1 MRRPIR
7 AVRPEPPA
15 AGRLER
21 AVHRLWSGR
30 TLASTALL
38 PLAALH
44 GAVAARRRA
53 RAGAG
58 RAGAGRVGGGVPVV
72 VVGNL
77 VVGGTG
83 KTPLVAALVAA
94 FARHGL
100 RCGIASRGHGGARHL
115 LPVDVGPHDVPARV
129 GDEPVML
136 ARATGAPTCVC
147 VHRDL
152 AVARLAAR
160 GDVDVVLA
168 DDGLQ
173 HYAMARDVEVC
184 AVDAARGFGN
194 GRLLPAGP
202 LREPVSRLASVDL
215 VALRVPLDAL
225 ARSDPDDEPAGLRDA
240 PSDGVPRVRFAVV
253 PDGARRL
260 GTGEAVGLERYRGRS
275 VRAVA
280 GIGRPEGFFDA
291 LRERGIDVVEHP
303 FPDHRRYTGADVDF
317 GDALPVLVTS
327 KDAVKLGALV
337 PVPPGVVEVS
347 SRALLSD
354 AFAAEIERLAERFA
368 RGRTS
373 ARPAPLDP
381 PDPPAPSAG
390 REPNPAPR
398 R

>member
-1 MRRPIR
+1 MS
-7 AVRPEPPA
+7 
-15 AGRLER
+15 RLER
-21 AVHRLWSGR
+21 AVHRLWSDR
-30 TLASTALL
+30 NPASTALL
-38 PLAALH
+38 PLAALY
-44 GAVAARRRA
+44 GAVAARRRS

-58 RAGAGRVGGGVPVV
+58 RAGAGHGGGGVPVV

-83 KTPLVAALVAA
+83 KTPLVAALVAVL
-94 FARHGL
+94 ARHGL
-100 RCGIASRGHGGARHL
+100 RCGIASRGHGGTRQL
-115 LPVDVGPHDVPARV
+115 LPVDVGPHDAPARV

-136 ARATGAPTCVC
+136 ARATGVPTCVC

-152 AVARLAAR
+152 AVERLAAR

-173 HYAMARDVEVC
+173 HYAMARAVEVC

-202 LREPVSRLASVDL
+202 LREPVARLGSVDL
-215 VALRVPLDAL
+215 VALRVPLAAL
-225 ARSDPDDEPAGLRDA
+225 GSDDPADEPPGLRD
-240 PSDGVPRVRFAVV
+240 VPRDVPRARFAVV

-260 GTGEAVGLERYRGRS
+260 GTGEAVGLERYRGRT

-303 FPDHRRYTGADVDF
+303 FPDHHRFTGADVDF
-317 GDALPVLVTS
+317 GDALPVLATS

-337 PVPPGVVEVS
+337 PVPSGVVEVS
-347 SRALLSD
+347 SRAPLSA
-354 AFAAEIERLAERFA
+354 AFEVEIERIAA
-368 RGRTS
+368 RLRRDRPSDRTTRA
-373 ARPAPLDP
+373 ARPARAASSDP
-381 PDPPAPSAG
+381 TI
-390 REPNPAPR
+390 ETR

>member
-1 MRRPIR
+1 MS
-7 AVRPEPPA
+7 
-15 AGRLER
+15 RLER
-21 AVHRLWSGR
+21 AVHRIWSDR
-30 TLASTALL
+30 NPVSTALL
-38 PLAALH
+38 PLAAAY
-44 GAVAARRRA
+44 GAIAARRRA
-53 RAGAG
+53 RSGAG
-58 RAGAGRVGGGVPVV
+58 RAGRAGGASAGAVPVV

-83 KTPLVAALVAA
+83 KTPLVAALVEV

-100 RCGIASRGHGGARHL
+100 ACGIVSRGHGGERHL
-115 LPVDVGPHDVPARV
+115 LPVDVDPDDSPARV
-129 GDEPVML
+129 GDEPLML
-136 ARATGAPTCVC
+136 ARATGAPVCVC

-160 GDVDVVLA
+160 DDVDVVLA

-173 HYAMARDVEVC
+173 HYAMVRDVEIC

-202 LREPVSRLASVDL
+202 LREPVTRLASVDL
-215 VALRVPLDAL
+215 VALRVSLAAL
-225 ARSDPDDEPAGLRDA
+225 GSEDPDDEPDG
-240 PSDGVPRVRFAVV
+240 PSGVPSGASADGVPRVRFAVV

-260 GTGEAVGLERYRGRS
+260 GTGEAVGLERYRGRA

-291 LRERGIDVVEHP
+291 LRERGIEVLEHP
-303 FPDHRRYTGADVDF
+303 FPDHHRFAGADVDF

-347 SRALLSD
+347 SRALPSD
-354 AFAAEIERLAERFA
+354 AFVAEIGRIAERFE
-368 RGRTS
+368 RVRTPGRS
-373 ARPAPLDP
+373 AP
-381 PDPPAPSAG
+381 PDPTIPEH
-390 REPNPAPR
+390 R
-398 R
+398 

>member
-1 MRRPIR
+1 MS
-7 AVRPEPPA
+7 
-15 AGRLER
+15 RLER
-21 AVHRLWSGR
+21 AVHRLWSNR
-30 TLASTALL
+30 NPASTALL
-38 PLAALH
+38 PLAALY

-58 RAGAGRVGGGVPVV
+58 RTGAGVGGGGGGVPVV

-100 RCGIASRGHGGARHL
+100 RCGIVSRGHGGQRHL
-115 LPVDVGPHDVPARV
+115 LPVDVGPRDSPARV

-152 AVARLAAR
+152 AAARLAAR

-173 HYAMARDVEVC
+173 HYAMARAVEVC

-202 LREPVSRLASVDL
+202 LREPVARLGSVDL
-215 VALRVPLDAL
+215 VALRVPLAAL
-225 ARSDPDDEPAGLRDA
+225 GSDDPADEPPGLRDVLGDGPRDGLLA
-240 PSDGVPRVRFAVV
+240 GVPRARFAVV

-260 GTGEAVGLERYRGRS
+260 GTGEVIGLERYRGRT

-280 GIGRPEGFFDA
+280 GIGRPDGFFDA

-303 FPDHRRYTGADVDF
+303 FPDHHRFTGADVDF

-347 SRALLSD
+347 SRALLSA
-354 AFAAEIERLAERFA
+354 AFEAEIERIAARF
-368 RGRTS
+368 RRD
-373 ARPAPLDP
+373 RPAGRAAPAAP
-381 PDPPAPSAG
+381 AAPAASPDAPS
-390 REPNPAPR
+390 ETR